1 MMMDVLD
8 VAFTFQKKI
17 WCISTCDVLFGV
29 QKSTAVAKKKW
40 VDFIPCKLK
49 QPTLSH
55 DPIRWGEEIPLISWV
70 IGGFFDLQPSIVIR
84 RLCDPK
90 GEA

>member
-8 VAFTFQKKI
+8 VAFTFQKKNM
-17 WCISTCDVLFGV
+17 VHFNLRLLKFGV

-40 VDFIPCKLK
+40 VDFIPCK

-55 DPIRWGEEIPLISWV
+55 DPIRGGEEIPLISRV
-70 IGGFFDLQPSIVIR
+70 ILGGSSQDL
-84 RLCDPK
+84 
-90 GEA
+90 